1 MRKVINTMNWMI
13 LALLALTM
21 TAAAQQSASAPQNPQ
36 PVAATQPAQTASQL
50 NLAPPTTMDQVVDRV
65 IMREQDLIKF
75 LSPRTPIVETYLQN
89 LTQDPQL
96 GPIPQDDHYFLGR
109 MDFSASIDRS
119 DYLQDE
125 KKKKDKEE
133 GMEQRL
139 LGGFTKKFKF
149 QYQPLGFSWMVF
161 ADRNEFDR
169 QHYDFHYARRE
180 FLGDVRCLVF
190 DLTPKKDAGRGR
202 FVGRI
207 WVEDQDFNIV
217 RLNGTYSRSSRNN
230 YYFHMDSWRLNLVPG
245 YWVPAY
251 IYSEEGDF
259 TAGAKNVIAFKAQTR
274 LWGYNLKT
282 SANNDELT
290 NIRVDS
296 VKDDTPAAQDA
307 TPLAAEREWQ
317 QQAEDNVIERLER
330 AGLVSPEGD
339 VDKILQTV
347 VNNIEI
353 TNNIELPRPVRTRV
367 MTTLP
372 LETFSVGNTIVVSRG
387 LIDVLPDE
395 GSLAMVLAHELA
407 HIVLGHNLG
416 SQYAFNDRM
425 LFSDEATYQNFGFKH
440 IPEEEAAADK
450 KAIEMLKA
458 SPYAQKLESA
468 GLFIKALQARTP
480 QLTALLQAHLGN
492 SFTENGTVTRMAA
505 LATSAPALDINKLD
519 QIAALPLGGRVKL
532 NPWDDKVEI
541 VKAQPVAITSARDK
555 MPFEVTPFYPRLS
568 RYAAVSAPAATTAA
582 APVPPATTAA
592 NSSPT
597 PAN

>member
-1 MRKVINTMNWMI
+1 V
-13 LALLALTM
+13 
-21 TAAAQQSASAPQNPQ
+21 AQQPASAPQNQQ
-36 PVAATQPAQTASQL
+36 PVAATQPERTAAQPSQTQSGQAQS
-50 NLAPPTTMDQVVDRV
+50 NLAPPTTMNQVVDRV
-65 IMREQDLIKF
+65 IMREKELTKF

-109 MDFSASIDRS
+109 MDLSESIDRS
-119 DYLQDE
+119 DYLQD
-125 KKKKDKEE
+125 KAKDE
-133 GMEQRL
+133 GMERRL
-139 LGGFTKKFKF
+139 LGGFTKKFKL

-161 ADRNEFDR
+161 VDRNDFDR
-169 QHYDFHYARRE
+169 QHYDFHYVRRE

-190 DLTPKKDAGRGR
+190 DLTPTKDAGRGR
-202 FVGRI
+202 FIGRI

-217 RLNGTYSRSSRNN
+217 RLNGTYAHPSRNS
-230 YYFHMDSWRLNLVPG
+230 YYFHMDSWRLNLIPG
-245 YWVPAY
+245 YWVPSY

-259 TAGAKNVIAFKAQTR
+259 TAGARNKIAFKAQTR
-274 LWGYNLKT
+274 MWGYNLKT
-282 SANNDELT
+282 ATPNDELT
-290 NIRVDS
+290 NITVDS

-317 QQAEDNVIERLER
+317 QQAEDNVVERLQR
-330 AGLVSPEGD
+330 AGLLAPEGD

-347 VNNIEI
+347 VNNLEI

-367 MTTLP
+367 LTTSP

-395 GSLAMVLAHELA
+395 GSLAMVLSHELA

-425 LFSDEATYQNFGFKH
+425 LFSDEATYQNLGFKH

-458 SPYAQKLESA
+458 SPYAQKLETA
-468 GLFIKALQARTP
+468 GLFIKALQARAP
-480 QLTALLQAHLGN
+480 QLSALLQAHLGN
-492 SFTENGTVTRMAA
+492 NITENGTVTRMAQLGA
-505 LATSAPALDINKLD
+505 SAPALDWNKLD

-555 MPFEVTPFYPRLS
+555 MPFEVTPFFPRLS
-568 RYAAVSAPAATTAA
+568 RYSTANAPAATPT
-582 APVPPATTAA
+582 PTTTATTATA
-592 NSSPT
+592 DASAT
-597 PAN
+597 PSN

>member
-1 MRKVINTMNWMI
+1 MRKLIGKYMSSMNW
-13 LALLALTM
+13 LALVLFTATM
-21 TAAAQQSASAPQNPQ
+21 TAVAQQPASAPQSGQPQ
-36 PVAATQPAQTASQL
+36 SSPAAA
-50 NLAPPTTMDQVVDRV
+50 NLAAPTTMDQVVDRV
-65 IMREQDLIKF
+65 VLREKDLIKF
-75 LSPRTPIVETYLQN
+75 LSPRTPVVETYLQN

-555 MPFEVTPFYPRLS
+555 MPFEVTPKTGLLLFFWTMS
-568 RYAAVSAPAATTAA
+568 E
-582 APVPPATTAA
+582 PPEMK
-592 NSSPT
+592 
-597 PAN
+597 

>member
-1 MRKVINTMNWMI
+1 M
-13 LALLALTM
+13 
-21 TAAAQQSASAPQNPQ
+21 AATAQQPASAPPTSQA
-36 PVAATQPAQTASQL
+36 VSATQPAPPPAQPNQNQSGQNQAATDQAPA

-65 IMREQDLIKF
+65 ILRENGLIKF
-75 LSPRTPIVETYLQN
+75 LTTRTPVVETYLQN

-109 MDFSASIDRS
+109 MDFSESIDRS
-119 DYLQDE
+119 EYLRNDG
-125 KKKKDKEE
+125 KGKDKDES
-133 GMEQRL
+133 MEKRL
-139 LGGFTKKFKF
+139 MGGFTKKFKL

-161 ADRNEFDR
+161 ADRTDFDR

-180 FLGDVRCLVF
+180 FLGDVRCIVF

-202 FVGRI
+202 FIGRI

-217 RLNGTYSRSSRNN
+217 RLNGTYAHPARNN
-230 YYFHMDSWRLNLVPG
+230 YYFHMDSWRLNLIPG
-245 YWVPAY
+245 YWLPAY

-259 TAGAKNVIAFKAQTR
+259 TAGARNRIAFKAQTR
-274 LWGYNLKT
+274 LWGYNLKPS
-282 SANNDELT
+282 SANDELT
-290 NIRVDS
+290 NIKVDS
-296 VKDDTPAAQDA
+296 VKDDTPTAQDA
-307 TPLAAEREWQ
+307 TPLAAERQWQ

-330 AGLVSPEGD
+330 AGLVAPEGD

-347 VNNIEI
+347 VNNIQI

-367 MTTLP
+367 LTTSP

-440 IPEEEAAADK
+440 IPEEEASADK

-458 SPYAQKLESA
+458 SPYAQKLEVA
-468 GLFIKALQARTP
+468 GLFLKALQARAP
-480 QLTALLQAHLGN
+480 QLSALLQAHLGN
-492 SFTENGTVTRMAA
+492 NITENGMVTRMAQ
-505 LATSAPALDINKLD
+505 LATTAPALDWNKLD

-532 NPWDDKVEI
+532 NPWDDRVEM

-568 RYAAVSAPAATTAA
+568 RYNTASAPAATTASA
-582 APVPPATTAA
+582 DQPPS
-592 NSSPT
+592 N
-597 PAN
+597 